1 MRKCAV
7 LGPVGTYASKAFKQL
22 KEHYDIQYYPTILEC
37 YQAINQDCDALIP
50 FENTLDGFVMEAVD
64 LIIRKEFHIVE
75 QVKLS
80 VGFHFIGKQS
90 IEKIQ
95 KVYVQKKAYGQCL
108 NFILK
113 HHLQPII
120 TQSNMDSLEQF
131 TKSEDPTIGAIVPK
145 HIDITSYPLSILDI
159 ADRKENETRFVRV
172 AMNQVK
178 EDTDDLVM
186 SLVIVPLE
194 DRPGIL
200 YSILETF
207 DQAHL
212 NLRSILSRPRR
223 DMIGK
228 YIFYVEID
236 LKKEQLHLLEKLET
250 TIVSKQCK
258 FYPLGIY
265 NSLKE
270 V

>member
-7 LGPVGTYASKAFKQL
+7 LGPVGTYASLAAKQL
-22 KEHYDIQYYPTILEC
+22 KDNYDIQYYPTILEC
-37 YQAINQDCDALIP
+37 YQAINEDCDALIP
-50 FENTLDGFVMEAVD
+50 FENTLDGYVMEAVD
-64 LIIRKEFHIVE
+64 LIIRKEYHIVE

-80 VGFHFIGKQS
+80 VGFHFIGKQW
-90 IEKIQ
+90 IDRIQ

-108 NFILK
+108 NFILE

-131 TKSEDPTIGAIVPK
+131 KQSDDPTIGAIVPK
-145 HIDITSYPLSILDI
+145 HIDTTSYPLAMLDI

-172 AMNQVK
+172 AMNQM
-178 EDTDDLVM
+178 EEETTDLVM

-200 YSILETF
+200 YSILEIF
-207 DQAHL
+207 DQAHI

-236 LKKEQLHLLEKLET
+236 LNKEQLHLLEKLEAT
-250 TIVSKQCK
+250 TVSKQCK
-258 FYPLGIY
+258 FYQLGIY

-270 V
+270 E